1 MTQALEGVALHDAFL
16 KNVENLKKGLP
27 AARQQY
33 ITKILGQVSA
43 LAATEQGLSFLYD
56 HIDEVI
62 KAGFFLNS
70 PWEDKDKLNP
80 ALVPGTLKSGEPNL
94 SMELLNELR
103 MLKWA
108 SEGDDD
114 ALDFVEHA
122 LVQSIDLVFQDF
134 SEETRMAIGDASIL
148 RIRNLFNFILQ
159 KISLTGLLPMLTEEL
174 KLMAAQRPVVTRPIR
189 DLIRLIHDRMP
200 DSKEMQQDEKLGLFI
215 RAVYHPVSG
224 FDLPESY
231 EEFEQVLSTLAD
243 DKLEAM
249 ARDFAYCLRETGLGN
264 PHHAVFLEYAAKH
277 KPALVP
283 LSLGLDATGT
293 AEFEKH
299 RQFVC
304 KLFGDIIDV
313 PTAQAIFG
321 LALTLENGLLSRQP
335 VINGIQRLF
344 SLKVH
349 PEVDK
354 ILLRSRHGE
363 KKINSRKLIIAAVF
377 RILGQPLGVGQGNNP
392 TCQAARGISMWSR
405 HAPGKLLNMILTV
418 AEHNNLEYMFEGK
431 LLRSASLGEGLV
443 GEIDLNLDPVSI
455 VLVPHL
461 DKVYNEMMRMAVL
474 RGEDPHKFVNPALYG
489 QWIHTG
495 FKGVLDPLTQT
506 IKDYPEFVRI
516 FYNSFHPDYNGG
528 HDMLYPNPVGIFITS
543 SGGKLLGFHAVSM
556 LRVSK
561 FENGGVRVYFL
572 NPNNEGRQNWG
583 QGIKPTVFGFGEQPG
598 ESSLP
603 FEQFLARVYAFHYNS
618 IAYEAIEDDEVRK
631 KLINKVEKLSR
642 ESWGKSYNWA
652 L

>member
-1 MTQALEGVALHDAFL
+1 MTQALESVALHDAFL

-33 ITKILGQVSA
+33 VNKILGQVSA
-43 LAATEQGLSFLYD
+43 LAASEQGLSFLYD

-80 ALVPGTLKSGEPNL
+80 ALVPGTLRSGEPNL

-103 MLKWA
+103 MLRRA
-108 SEGDDD
+108 TEGDED

-134 SEETRMAIGDASIL
+134 SEETRMAIGEASIL

-174 KLMAAQRPVVTRPIR
+174 ELMAAQRPVVTRPIR

-200 DSKEMQQDEKLGLFI
+200 ESDAMEQDERLGLFI
-215 RAVYHPVSG
+215 RALYHPVSG

-231 EEFEQVLSTLAD
+231 EEYEKVLGTLAD

-249 ARDFAYCLRETGLGN
+249 ARDYAYCLRETGLGN
-264 PHHAVFLEYAAKH
+264 PYHAVFLEFAAKQ
-277 KPALVP
+277 KPELVS
-283 LSLGLDATGT
+283 LSMGLDATGE
-293 AEFEKH
+293 AEYEKH
-299 RQFVC
+299 REFVNA
-304 KLFGDIIDV
+304 LFGDIIDV

-344 SLKVH
+344 SIQVH

-354 ILLRSRHGE
+354 VLLKSRYGE

-377 RILGQPLGVGQGNNP
+377 RILGQPLGIGQGNNP

-431 LLRSASLGEGLV
+431 LLRSANLGQGLA
-443 GEIDLNLDPVSI
+443 GDIDLNLDPVSI

-461 DKVYNEMMRMAVL
+461 DKVYNEMMRMAAL

-495 FKGVLDPLTQT
+495 FRGVLDPLTQT
-506 IKDYPEFVRI
+506 IKDYKEFVRI

-561 FENGGVRVYFL
+561 LDDGSVRVYFL

-583 QGIKPTVFGFGEQPG
+583 QGIKPTVFGYGEQPG

-603 FEQFLARVYAFHYNS
+603 FEEFLARVYAFHYNS

-631 KLINKVEKLSR
+631 KLINKVEELSR
-642 ESWGKSYNWA
+642 ESWGKSYKWA